1 MLCIKECPTKSIY
14 QCTTEQCYSVFQ
26 FRYAHVAD
34 KDWFVHVRAEQ
45 SSEIDKCRKEGLG
58 GVGVET
64 SVSRLGHTV
73 IAAG

>member
-1 MLCIKECPTKSIY
+1 MLMLQIRTGL
-14 QCTTEQCYSVFQ
+14 FML
-26 FRYAHVAD
+26 
-34 KDWFVHVRAEQ
+34 EQ